1 VVLGGAILRGRLTNL
16 FQTRLKT
23 LVEPNLK
30 RSLEN
35 RVDRIMLWDPI
46 VMSFAAMS
54 NSVTTTDSDYSRFCE
69 ALHAQPL
76 FPLVLDA
83 DPVCWPHRSRRADRQ
98 SPCARRA
105 PFLD

>member
-35 RVDRIMLWDPI
+35 RVDRIML
-46 VMSFAAMS
+46 
-54 NSVTTTDSDYSRFCE
+54 
-69 ALHAQPL
+69 
-76 FPLVLDA
+76 
-83 DPVCWPHRSRRADRQ
+83 
-98 SPCARRA
+98 
-105 PFLD
+105 